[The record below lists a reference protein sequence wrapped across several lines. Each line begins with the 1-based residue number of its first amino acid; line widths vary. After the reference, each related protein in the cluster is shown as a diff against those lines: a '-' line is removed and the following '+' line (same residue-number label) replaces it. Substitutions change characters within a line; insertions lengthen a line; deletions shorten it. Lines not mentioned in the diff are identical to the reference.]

1 MKLLITAGP
10 TREFIDP
17 VRFISNRSSGKMGY
31 ELAIAAR
38 QRGHDVVLVSGPVA
52 LPCPVGVHRVPVV
65 AADDMLAAVR
75 KHLPACE
82 VLIMAAAVADFRPA
96 VRLAQKWKKT
106 VREPTTLA
114 LEPTPDILLTIR
126 SDKGDRLFVG
136 FAAETERVVESARGK
151 CAAKGMDLIV
161 ANDVTRADA
170 GFDVDTNVVTLVD
183 AAGVETAWPLMTK
196 AEVAER
202 LIRWVEEKGREQGA
216 GGREQGAGAV
226 ASDSSSVAAG
236 ADRGEGGASD
246 GTGDRNAG
254 LANRT
259 APNVRGYSSGG
270 RVETPP
276 PDVTERLGR
285 QMAFLREID
294 KLKSVYRRT
303 LLMDGSRFENDA
315 EHSWHLAVM
324 AMLLVEHANT
334 TGLDIGKVVRMVL
347 AHDLVEIDAGDTYV
361 YDTAGNVGK
370 LEREARAADRIFG
383 LLPGD
388 QAAEFR
394 ALWDEFETRETPEAR
409 FAAALDR
416 VQPLLHNFATQG
428 TVWRQHGITSGRV
441 ADRNRHVADG
451 SRALWTYAEGLIR
464 EAVARGYLD
473 P

>member
-1 MKLLITAGP
+1 MRILITAGP

-31 ELAIAAR
+31 ALAVAAR
-38 QRGHDVVLVSGPVA
+38 QRGHEVVLVSGPVA
-52 LPCPVGVHRVPVV
+52 LPCPVGVRRVPVI

-75 KHLPACE
+75 EHLPVCE

-126 SDKGDRLFVG
+126 PDKGDRLFVG

-151 CAAKGMDLIV
+151 CAAKGLDLIV

-170 GFDVDTNVVTLVD
+170 GFDVDTNAVTLVD
-183 AAGVETAWPLMTK
+183 AAGVETEWPLLTK
-196 AEVAER
+196 AEVAAR
-202 LIRWVEEKGREQGA
+202 LIRWVEEKA
-216 GGREQGAGAV
+216 GGRGY
-226 ASDSSSVAAG
+226 S
-236 ADRGEGGASD
+236 RGERAE
-246 GTGDRNAG
+246 A
-254 LANRT
+254 
-259 APNVRGYSSGG
+259 
-270 RVETPP
+270 PP
-276 PDVTERLGR
+276 PEVTERLGR

-324 AMLLVEHANT
+324 AVLLAEHANT
-334 TGLDIGKVVRMVL
+334 RDLDLGKVIRMVL

-370 LEREARAADRIFG
+370 VEREARAAERIFG

-416 VQPLLHNFATQG
+416 VQPLLHNFATRG
-428 TVWRQHGITSGRV
+428 VVWRQHGITSDRV
-441 ADRNRHVADG
+441 AERNRHVVEG

-473 P
+473 A

>member
-1 MKLLITAGP
+1 MKILITAGP

-31 ELAIAAR
+31 ALAAVAQ
-38 QRGHDVVLVSGPVA
+38 QRGHEVVLVSGPVA
-52 LPCPVGVHRVPVV
+52 LPSPVGVRRVPVTT
-65 AADDMLAAVR
+65 AEEMLAAVR
-75 KHLPACE
+75 EHLPACE
-82 VLIMAAAVADFRPA
+82 VLIMAAAVADYRPA

-106 VREPTTLA
+106 GRDATTLA
-114 LEPTPDILLTIR
+114 LEPTPDILLAIR
-126 SDKGDRLFVG
+126 PDKGNRLFVG

-151 CAAKGMDLIV
+151 CAAKGLDLIV
-161 ANDVTRADA
+161 ANDVSRADA

-202 LIRWVEEKGREQGA
+202 LIQWVEERGGDRGSGV
-216 GGREQGAGAV
+216 GGRG
-226 ASDSSSVAAG
+226 
-236 ADRGEGGASD
+236 
-246 GTGDRNAG
+246 
-254 LANRT
+254 
-259 APNVRGYSSGG
+259 SGG
-270 RVETPP
+270 RCKVEAPAPP
-276 PDVTERLGR
+276 QDVSERLGR

-324 AMLLVEHANT
+324 AVLLAEHANT
-334 TGLDIGKVVRMVL
+334 RGLDMAKVIRMVL

-370 LEREARAADRIFG
+370 VEREKKAADRIFG

-394 ALWDEFETRETPEAR
+394 MLWDEFEARETPEAR

-428 TVWRQHGITSGRV
+428 IVWRQHGITSGRV
-441 ADRNRHVADG
+441 AERNRHVAEG
-451 SRALWTYAEGLIR
+451 SRALWAYAEGLIR
-464 EAVARGYLD
+464 EAVARGYLE